1 MNERKRLRKLLGDK
15 YSFIKYL
22 SLAEVR
28 KLLCENS
35 KDNHE
40 KLFASLTVGCVKI
53 NAVIY
58 PTPNCMT
65 MGYDILVKDTPD
77 STEWICYD
85 TLNDEV
91 KYNALNL
98 EQEMFNILN
107 REVEKYGLSYT
118 DCNFDNV
125 NGKVVNKE

>member
-28 KLLCENS
+28 KLLCENP

-58 PTPNCMT
+58 PTPDCMT

-85 TLNDEV
+85 TLNDGL

-118 DCNFDNV
+118 DCNFEVV
-125 NGKVVNKE
+125 NGKAVNKE